1 MSNINDC
8 GCSSIQPVGV
18 RPPNLK
24 CPPDISTLI
33 FQFLERKRIGI
44 AKGTNELLSLD
55 MSAFFMPLSAY
66 TMQKMSL
73 CPGDIKKIDPVGI
86 STTGKRPQIDLFTV
100 PEEYLGT
107 EGTDSDLETDKT
119 IVLTIN
125 TTITLNISAPTFAE
139 FIANLRKEISNN
151 AEASA
156 LVRAGA
162 YYGETKT
169 FELIGLIK
177 GQELEYTLNG
187 FSASTITQTT
197 ERYPLANV
205 VKVLFASIEFCGDNV
220 PSNQQFIEYA
230 YDSDY
235 QNNGNDATWHKTS
248 KLIVLTGAEDVED
261 IDMNLIETIV
271 LKNSTS
277 VPVNVYFMLGI

>member
-100 PEEYLGT
+100 SEADLGV
-107 EGTDSDLETDKT
+107 DKT
-119 IVLTIN
+119 IDLTIN
-125 TTITLNISAPTFAE
+125 TNITNITLNIEAPTFTE
-139 FIANLRKEISNN
+139 FIANLRTEISNN
-151 AEASA
+151 AEASV

-162 YYGETKT
+162 YYGENKT

-177 GQELEYTLNG
+177 GQKLEYTLDG
-187 FSASTITQTT
+187 FSERTITQTA

-235 QNNGNDATWHKTS
+235 QDNSNDATWHKTS

-261 IDMNLIETIV
+261 IDENLIETIV

>member
-100 PEEYLGT
+100 QEADLGT
-107 EGTDSDLETDKT
+107 GKT

-125 TTITLNISAPTFAE
+125 TNITLNISAPTFAE
-139 FIANLRKEISNN
+139 FIANLRIEISNN
-151 AEASA
+151 TEASA

-187 FSASTITQTT
+187 FSASTITQTA
-197 ERYPLANV
+197 ERYPVANV

-235 QNNGNDATWHKTS
+235 QNNGNDATWHKAS